1 MNNITLTHELCAE
14 DRARLDRLAAALEAL
29 QPPTVKVDLPLKT
42 IENPDPVQKKLAET
56 LAKAGTVTGATE
68 TAQNAPKVETPTTD
82 HPAEEKPTASE
93 PTPKEDAKP
102 ASTVEEIRQKIIALV
117 NAGKKPQVQAIITS
131 YAATAS
137 QIPEDKRAEAM
148 ARLVEL
154 EKVTA

>member
-56 LAKAGTVTGATE
+56 LAKAEAPVEATE
-68 TAQNAPKVETPTTD
+68 TAQNDTKAETPITD
-82 HPAEEKPTASE
+82 HPVEEKPTAE
-93 PTPKEDAKP
+93 KTAPKEEAKP
-102 ASTVEEIRQKIIALV
+102 APTVEEIRQKIIALV